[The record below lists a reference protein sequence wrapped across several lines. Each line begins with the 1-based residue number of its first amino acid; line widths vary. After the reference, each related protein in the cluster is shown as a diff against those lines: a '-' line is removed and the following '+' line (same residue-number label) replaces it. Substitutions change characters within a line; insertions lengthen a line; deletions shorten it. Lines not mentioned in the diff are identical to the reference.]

1 MDSRLY
7 SEIGAAVKRAEEN
20 GGDLTTKNLFY
31 VAKVAKDLSAKTG
44 ADFDMLF
51 SEGVIAMKKS
61 EEKYD
66 PDKNDSFVKFAGVS
80 VRGYMLNAIN
90 RQGTLVHIPVN
101 HQKGFKK
108 GKEAESDATSVRTV
122 DIDAFNYDTLGT
134 VEGTAFFN
142 ERMDI
147 LMEGLSTLDYNSQIV
162 LKMKLRLDE
171 FGDMVPSKDD
181 PTKMVY
187 KYQNN
192 MKAIAE
198 MLEIP
203 IPHASKIYKEAL
215 IKISDYCQS
224 QEK

>member
-7 SEIGAAVKRAEEN
+7 SEIGAAVKHAEKN

-31 VAKVAKDLSAKTG
+31 VAKVAKDLSSKTG

-66 PDKNDSFVKFAGVS
+66 PEKNDIFVKFAGVS

-108 GKEAESDATSVRTV
+108 GQEAESDTNIQTV
-122 DIDAFNYDTLGT
+122 DIDVFNYDTLGM
-134 VEGTAFFN
+134 VDGSAFFN

-147 LMEGLSTLDYNSQIV
+147 LKDGLDTLDINGRIA

-171 FGDMVPSKDD
+171 YGDMIPSEED

-187 KYQNN
+187 KYQNS
-192 MKAIAE
+192 MKAIADT
-198 MLEIP
+198 LEVP
-203 IPHASKIYKEAL
+203 VPHATKIYKEAL
-215 IKISDYCQS
+215 TKITEYCRS

>member
-1 MDSRLY
+1 MDSKLY
-7 SEIGAAVKRAEEN
+7 SEIGAAVKRAEKN

-31 VAKVAKDLSAKTG
+31 VAKVAKDLSSKTG

-66 PDKNDSFVKFAGVS
+66 PEKNDSFVKFAGVS

-108 GKEAESDATSVRTV
+108 GQEAESDTNIQTV
-122 DIDAFNYDTLGT
+122 DIDAFNYDTLGM
-134 VEGTAFFN
+134 VDGSAFFN

-147 LMEGLSTLDYNSQIV
+147 LKDGLETLDVNSRIA

-171 FGDMVPSKDD
+171 YGDMVPDIDD

-187 KYQNN
+187 KYQNS

-198 MLEIP
+198 TLEVP
-203 IPHASKIYKEAL
+203 VPHASKIYREAL
-215 IKISDYCQS
+215 SKISEYCQS

>member
-1 MDSRLY
+1 MDSKLY
-7 SEIGAAVKRAEEN
+7 SEIGAAVKHAEKN

-31 VAKVAKDLSAKTG
+31 VAKVAKDLSSKTG

-66 PDKNDSFVKFAGVS
+66 PEKNDNFVKFAGVS

-101 HQKGFKK
+101 HQKGFRK
-108 GKEAESDATSVRTV
+108 GKEAEVDTNIKTV
-122 DIDAFNYDTLGT
+122 DIDAFNYDTLGM
-134 VEGTAFFN
+134 VDGSAFYN
-142 ERMDI
+142 ERMNI
-147 LMEGLSTLDYNSQIV
+147 LKDGLDTLDINSRIA

-171 FGDMVPSKDD
+171 YGDMVPSKED

-187 KYQNN
+187 KYQNS
-192 MKAIAE
+192 MKAIADT
-198 MLEIP
+198 LEVP
-203 IPHASKIYKEAL
+203 VPHASKIYKEAL
-215 IKISDYCQS
+215 TKISAYCQR

>member
-7 SEIGAAVKRAEEN
+7 SEIGAAVKRAEKN

-31 VAKVAKDLSAKTG
+31 VAKVAKDLSMKTG
-44 ADFDMLF
+44 VDFDMLF

-66 PDKNDSFVKFAGVS
+66 PEKNDSFVKFAGVS

-90 RQGTLVHIPVN
+90 RQGSLVHIPVN

-108 GKEAESDATSVRTV
+108 GQEAESDTNIQTV
-122 DIDAFNYDTLGT
+122 DIDAFNYDTLGM
-134 VEGTAFFN
+134 VDGSAFFN

-147 LMEGLSTLDYNSQIV
+147 LKDGLETLDVNGRIA

-171 FGDMVPSKDD
+171 YGDMIPSEED

-198 MLEIP
+198 ILEVP
-203 IPHASKIYKEAL
+203 VPHASKIYKEAL
-215 IKISDYCQS
+215 MKISAYCQS

>member
-1 MDSRLY
+1 MDSKLY
-7 SEIGAAVKRAEEN
+7 SEIGAAVKRAEKN

-31 VAKVAKDLSAKTG
+31 VAKVAKDLSSKTG

-66 PDKNDSFVKFAGVS
+66 PEKNDSFVKFAGVS

-90 RQGTLVHIPVN
+90 RQGSLVHIPVN

-108 GKEAESDATSVRTV
+108 GQEAEADTNVQTV
-122 DIDAFNYDTLGT
+122 DIDAFNYDMLGS
-134 VEGTAFFN
+134 VDGMEFFN

-147 LMEGLSTLDYNSQIV
+147 LTEGLKTLDVNSQIA

-171 FGDMVPSKDD
+171 YGDMVPSDDD

-198 MLEIP
+198 RLEVP
-203 IPHASKIYKEAL
+203 VPHASKIYKEAL
-215 IKISDYCQS
+215 IKISAYCQG

>member
-1 MDSRLY
+1 MDSKLY
-7 SEIGAAVKRAEEN
+7 REIGKAVKYAEKN

-31 VAKVAKDLSAKTG
+31 VAKVAKDLSSKTG
-44 ADFDMLF
+44 VDFDMLF

-66 PDKNDSFVKFAGVS
+66 PEKNDSFVKFAGSS

-90 RQGTLVHIPVN
+90 RQSSLVHIPAN

-108 GKEAESDATSVRTV
+108 GKEAEEDTNVRTI
-122 DIDAFNYDTLGT
+122 DIDAFNYDTLGC
-134 VEGTAFFN
+134 VDGSAFFN

-147 LMEGLSTLDYNSQIV
+147 LNDGLKTLDINGRIA

-171 FGDMVPSKDD
+171 YGDMVPSEED

-198 MLEIP
+198 TLEVP
-203 IPHASKIYKEAL
+203 VPHATKIYKEAL
-215 IKISDYCQS
+215 IKITEYCRS

>member
-7 SEIGAAVKRAEEN
+7 SEIGAAVKRAEKN

-31 VAKVAKDLSAKTG
+31 VAKVAKDLSSKTG

-66 PDKNDSFVKFAGVS
+66 PEKNDSFVKFAGVS

-108 GKEAESDATSVRTV
+108 GQEAEVDTNIQTI
-122 DIDAFNYDTLGT
+122 DIDAFNYDTLGM
-134 VEGTAFFN
+134 VDGSAFFN

-147 LMEGLSTLDYNSQIV
+147 LKDGLETLDVNSRIA

-171 FGDMVPSKDD
+171 YGDMVPDKDD

-187 KYQNN
+187 KYQNS
-192 MKAIAE
+192 MKAIADT
-198 MLEIP
+198 LEVP
-203 IPHASKIYKEAL
+203 VPHASKIYKEAL
-215 IKISDYCQS
+215 AKISAYCQS

>member
-7 SEIGAAVKRAEEN
+7 SEIGTAVKRAEKN

-66 PDKNDSFVKFAGVS
+66 PEKNDSFVKFAGVS

-90 RQGTLVHIPVN
+90 RQGSLVHIPVN

-108 GKEAESDATSVRTV
+108 GQEAESDTNIQTV
-122 DIDAFNYDTLGT
+122 DIDAFNYDTLGM
-134 VEGTAFFN
+134 VDGSAFFN

-147 LMEGLSTLDYNSQIV
+147 LKDGLETLDINGRIA

-171 FGDMVPSKDD
+171 YGDMVPSEDD

-198 MLEIP
+198 TLEVP
-203 IPHASKIYKEAL
+203 VPHASKIYKEAL
-215 IKISDYCQS
+215 TKITAYCQS

>member
-66 PDKNDSFVKFAGVS
+66 PEKNDSFVKFAGVS

-90 RQGTLVHIPVN
+90 RQGSLVHIPVN

-108 GKEAESDATSVRTV
+108 GQEAEIDAASVRTI
-122 DIDAFNYDTLGT
+122 DIDAFNYDRLGS
-134 VEGTAFFN
+134 VDGNIFFN

-147 LMEGLSTLDYNSQIV
+147 LNYGLETLDVNGRIA

-171 FGDMVPSKDD
+171 YGDMIPSEED

-192 MKAIAE
+192 MKAIAD
-198 MLEIP
+198 MLEVP
-203 IPHASKIYKEAL
+203 VPHASKIYKEAL
-215 IKISDYCQS
+215 IKLSAYCQN

>member
-7 SEIGAAVKRAEEN
+7 SEIGAAVKRAEKN

-31 VAKVAKDLSAKTG
+31 VAKVAKDLSSKTG

-66 PDKNDSFVKFAGVS
+66 PEKNDSFVKFAGVS

-108 GKEAESDATSVRTV
+108 GQEAEVDTNIQTV
-122 DIDAFNYDTLGT
+122 DIDAFNYDTLGM
-134 VEGTAFFN
+134 VDGSAFFN

-147 LMEGLSTLDYNSQIV
+147 LKDGLDTLDINSRIA

-171 FGDMVPSKDD
+171 YGDMIPSEED

-187 KYQNN
+187 KYQNT
-192 MKAIAE
+192 MKAIADT
-198 MLEIP
+198 LEVP
-203 IPHASKIYKEAL
+203 VPHATKIYKEAL
-215 IKISDYCQS
+215 VKITEYCRS

>member
-7 SEIGAAVKRAEEN
+7 SEIGTAVKRAEKN

-31 VAKVAKDLSAKTG
+31 VAKVAKDLSSKTG

-66 PDKNDSFVKFAGVS
+66 PEKNDSFVKFAGVS

-108 GKEAESDATSVRTV
+108 GQEAEVDTNIQTV
-122 DIDAFNYDTLGT
+122 DIDAFNYDTLGM
-134 VEGTAFFN
+134 VDGSAFFN

-147 LMEGLSTLDYNSQIV
+147 LKDGLDTLDVNSRIA

-171 FGDMVPSKDD
+171 YGDMIPSEED

-187 KYQNN
+187 KYQNS
-192 MKAIAE
+192 MKAIADT
-198 MLEIP
+198 LEVP
-203 IPHASKIYKEAL
+203 VPHASKIYKEAL
-215 IKISDYCQS
+215 AKISVYCQS

>member
-7 SEIGAAVKRAEEN
+7 SEIGAAVKRAEKN

-66 PDKNDSFVKFAGVS
+66 PEKNDSFVKFAGVS

-108 GKEAESDATSVRTV
+108 GQEAEVDTNIQTV
-122 DIDAFNYDTLGT
+122 DIDAFNYDTLGM
-134 VEGTAFFN
+134 VDGSAFFN

-147 LMEGLSTLDYNSQIV
+147 LKDGLETLDVNSRIA

-171 FGDMVPSKDD
+171 YGDMVPDVDD

-187 KYQNN
+187 KYQNS
-192 MKAIAE
+192 MKAIADT
-198 MLEIP
+198 LEVP
-203 IPHASKIYKEAL
+203 VPHASKIYKEAL
-215 IKISDYCQS
+215 VKISAYCQS

>member
-7 SEIGAAVKRAEEN
+7 SEIGSAVKYAKEN

-31 VAKVAKDLSAKTG
+31 VAKVAKDLSSKTG

-66 PDKNDSFVKFAGVS
+66 PEKNDNFVKFAGVS

-108 GKEAESDATSVRTV
+108 GQEAQIDTDVRTV
-122 DIDAFNYDTLGT
+122 DIDGFNYDTLGM
-134 VEGTAFFN
+134 VDGSAFFN

-147 LMEGLSTLDYNSQIV
+147 LKNGLDMLDVNSRIA

-171 FGDMVPSKDD
+171 YGDMVQCEDD
-181 PTKMVY
+181 PSKMVY
-187 KYQNN
+187 KYPNT
-192 MKAIAE
+192 MKAIADT
-198 MLEIP
+198 LEVP
-203 IPHASKIYKEAL
+203 VSHASKIYKEAL
-215 IKISDYCQS
+215 TKISAYCRQ

>member
-7 SEIGAAVKRAEEN
+7 SEIGAAVKYAEEN

-31 VAKVAKDLSAKTG
+31 VAKVAKDLSSKTG

-51 SEGVIAMKKS
+51 SEGVIAMKES
-61 EEKYD
+61 EKKYD
-66 PDKNDSFVKFAGVS
+66 PSKNDNFVKFAGVS

-108 GKEAESDATSVRTV
+108 GKEAESDASSVKVV
-122 DIDAFNYDTLGT
+122 DIDALNYDTLGS
-134 VEGTAFFN
+134 VDGTAFFN

-147 LMEGLSTLDYNSQIV
+147 LKEGLETLDVNSRIA

-171 FGDMVPSKDD
+171 YGDMIPSKDD

-192 MKAIAE
+192 MKAIADE
-198 MLEIP
+198 LEVP
-203 IPHASKIYKEAL
+203 VPHASKIYKEAL
-215 IKISDYCQS
+215 LKISEYCQN

>member
-7 SEIGAAVKRAEEN
+7 SEIGAAVKYAEEH

-66 PDKNDSFVKFAGVS
+66 PEKNDNFVKFAGVS

-90 RQGTLVHIPVN
+90 RQGSLVHIPVN

-108 GKEAESDATSVRTV
+108 GQEAESDTNVRTI
-122 DIDAFNYDTLGT
+122 DIDAFNYDKLGS
-134 VEGTAFFN
+134 VDGNIFFN
-142 ERMDI
+142 ERMEI
-147 LMEGLSTLDYNSQIV
+147 LMEGLETLDVNGRIA

-171 FGDMVPSKDD
+171 YGDMIPDEND

-198 MLEIP
+198 TLEVP
-203 IPHASKIYKEAL
+203 LPHASKIYKEAL
-215 IKISDYCQS
+215 TKITEYCRS

>member
-1 MDSRLY
+1 MDNRLY
-7 SEIGAAVKRAEEN
+7 SEIGAAVKYAEEN

-31 VAKVAKDLSAKTG
+31 VAKVAKDLSARTG

-66 PDKNDSFVKFAGVS
+66 PTKNDNFVKFAGVS

-108 GKEAESDATSVRTV
+108 GKEADADTNIRTI
-122 DIDAFNYDTLGT
+122 DIDAFNYDTLGS
-134 VEGTAFFN
+134 VDGNIFFN

-147 LMEGLSTLDYNSQIV
+147 LKDGLETLDVNGRIA

-171 FGDMVPSKDD
+171 FGDMIPSVDD

-187 KYQNN
+187 KYENN

-198 MLEIP
+198 MLEVP
-203 IPHASKIYKEAL
+203 VPHASKIYKEAL
-215 IKISDYCQS
+215 AKITEYCQS

>member
-7 SEIGAAVKRAEEN
+7 SEIGAAVKRAEKN

-31 VAKVAKDLSAKTG
+31 VAKVAKDLSSKTG
-44 ADFDMLF
+44 VDFDMLF

-66 PDKNDSFVKFAGVS
+66 PEKNDSFVKFAGVS

-108 GKEAESDATSVRTV
+108 GQEAESDTNIQTV
-122 DIDAFNYDTLGT
+122 DIDAFNYDTLGM
-134 VEGTAFFN
+134 VDGSAFFN

-147 LMEGLSTLDYNSQIV
+147 LKDGLNTLDVNSRIAM
-162 LKMKLRLDE
+162 KMKLRLDE
-171 FGDMVPSKDD
+171 YGDMIPSEDD

-187 KYQNN
+187 KYQNS
-192 MKAIAE
+192 MKAIADT
-198 MLEIP
+198 LEVP
-203 IPHASKIYKEAL
+203 VPHASKIYKEAL
-215 IKISDYCQS
+215 SKLSEYCQS

>member
-1 MDSRLY
+1 MDSKLY
-7 SEIGAAVKRAEEN
+7 SEIGAAVKRAEKN

-31 VAKVAKDLSAKTG
+31 VAKVAKDLSSKTG

-66 PDKNDSFVKFAGVS
+66 PEKNDSFVKFAGVS

-90 RQGTLVHIPVN
+90 RQSSLVHIPVN

-108 GKEAESDATSVRTV
+108 GKEAESDTNIQTV
-122 DIDAFNYDTLGT
+122 DIDAFNYDTLGM
-134 VEGTAFFN
+134 VDGSAFCN
-142 ERMDI
+142 ERLDI
-147 LMEGLSTLDYNSQIV
+147 LNDGLNRLDINGRIA

-171 FGDMVPSKDD
+171 YGDMVTSEDD
-181 PTKMVY
+181 PTMLVY

-192 MKAIAE
+192 MKAIADE
-198 MLEIP
+198 LEVP
-203 IPHASKIYKEAL
+203 VAHATKIYKEAL
-215 IKISDYCQS
+215 SKLSSYCQS

>member
-1 MDSRLY
+1 MDSKLY
-7 SEIGAAVKRAEEN
+7 SEIGAAVKRAEKN

-31 VAKVAKDLSAKTG
+31 VAKVAKDLSSKTG

-66 PDKNDSFVKFAGVS
+66 PEKNDNFVKFAGVS

-90 RQGTLVHIPVN
+90 RQGSLVHIPVN

-108 GKEAESDATSVRTV
+108 GQEAEADTNIQTV
-122 DIDAFNYDTLGT
+122 DIDAFNYDTLGM
-134 VEGTAFFN
+134 VDGSAFCN

-147 LMEGLSTLDYNSQIV
+147 LNDGLNRLDINGRIA

-171 FGDMVPSKDD
+171 YGDMVPSEDD
-181 PTKMVY
+181 PTMLVY

-198 MLEIP
+198 ELEVP
-203 IPHASKIYKEAL
+203 VAHATKIYKEAL
-215 IKISDYCQS
+215 IKLSEYCQS
-224 QEK
+224 QER

>member
-7 SEIGAAVKRAEEN
+7 REIGAAVKHAEKN

-31 VAKVAKDLSAKTG
+31 VAKVAKDLAEKTG

-66 PDKNDSFVKFAGVS
+66 PEKNDSFVKFAGVS
-80 VRGYMLNAIN
+80 VRGYMLNVIN
-90 RQGTLVHIPVN
+90 RQGSLVHIPVN

-108 GKEAESDATSVRTV
+108 GQEAVSEAASVQTV
-122 DIDAFNYDTLGT
+122 DIDAFNYDTLGSID
-134 VEGTAFFN
+134 ANMFAN

-147 LMEGLSTLDYNSQIV
+147 LNKGLKTLDINSRIA
-162 LKMKLRLDE
+162 LKMKLRLGE
-171 FGDMVPSKDD
+171 YGDMVPSKDD
-181 PTKMVY
+181 PTNMVY

-192 MKAIAE
+192 IKAIADV
-198 MLEIP
+198 LEVP
-203 IPHASKIYKEAL
+203 VTHASKIYREAL
-215 IKISDYCQS
+215 ARITKYCQN

>member
-7 SEIGAAVKRAEEN
+7 SEIGAAVKRAEKN

-31 VAKVAKDLSAKTG
+31 VAKVAKDLSTKTG

-66 PDKNDSFVKFAGVS
+66 PEKNDSFVKFAGVS

-108 GKEAESDATSVRTV
+108 GQEAESDTNIQTV
-122 DIDAFNYDTLGT
+122 DIDAFNYDTLGM
-134 VEGTAFFN
+134 VDGSAFFN

-147 LMEGLSTLDYNSQIV
+147 LKDGLETLDVNSRIA

-171 FGDMVPSKDD
+171 YGDMVPDIDD

-187 KYQNN
+187 KYQNS

-198 MLEIP
+198 TLEVP
-203 IPHASKIYKEAL
+203 VPHASKIYREAL
-215 IKISDYCQS
+215 SKISEYCQS

>member
-7 SEIGAAVKRAEEN
+7 SEIGAAVKHAEKN

-51 SEGVIAMKKS
+51 SEGVIAMKKV

-90 RQGTLVHIPVN
+90 RQGSLVHIPVN

-108 GKEAESDATSVRTV
+108 GQAAESDASSVKTV
-122 DIDAFNYDTLGT
+122 DINAFNYDTLGT
-134 VEGTAFFN
+134 VDANPFFN

-147 LMEGLSTLDYNSQIV
+147 LMEGLSTLDYNSQIA

-171 FGDMVPSKDD
+171 FGDMVPSKED

-198 MLEIP
+198 MLEVP

-215 IKISDYCQS
+215 IKISAYCQS

>member
-7 SEIGAAVKRAEEN
+7 REIGAAVKQAEKN

-31 VAKVAKDLSAKTG
+31 VAKVAKDFAEKTG

-66 PDKNDSFVKFAGVS
+66 PEKNDSFVKFAGVS

-108 GKEAESDATSVRTV
+108 GQEAESDAASVQTV
-122 DIDAFNYDTLGT
+122 DIDAFNYDTLGSID
-134 VEGTAFFN
+134 ANMFAN

-147 LMEGLSTLDYNSQIV
+147 LNNGLKTLDVNSRIA

-171 FGDMVPSKDD
+171 YGDMVPSQED
-181 PTKMVY
+181 PTNMVY

-192 MKAIAE
+192 MKAIADV
-198 MLEIP
+198 LEVP
-203 IPHASKIYKEAL
+203 VTHASKIYKEAL
-215 IKISDYCQS
+215 AKITVYCQN

>member
-1 MDSRLY
+1 MDSKLY
-7 SEIGAAVKRAEEN
+7 SEIGAAVKRAEKN

-31 VAKVAKDLSAKTG
+31 VAKVAKDLSSKTG

-66 PDKNDSFVKFAGVS
+66 PEKNDSFVKFAGVS

-90 RQGTLVHIPVN
+90 RQSSLVHIPVN

-108 GKEAESDATSVRTV
+108 GKEAESDTNIQTV
-122 DIDAFNYDTLGT
+122 DIDAFNYDTLGM
-134 VEGTAFFN
+134 VDGSAFCN
-142 ERMDI
+142 ERLDI
-147 LMEGLSTLDYNSQIV
+147 LNDGLNRLDINGRIA

-171 FGDMVPSKDD
+171 YGDMVTSEDD
-181 PTKMVY
+181 PTMLVY

-198 MLEIP
+198 ELEVP
-203 IPHASKIYKEAL
+203 VAHATKIYKEAL
-215 IKISDYCQS
+215 IKLSEYCQS
-224 QEK
+224 QER

>member
-7 SEIGAAVKRAEEN
+7 SEIGAAVKYAEEN

-66 PDKNDSFVKFAGVS
+66 PEKNDNFVKFAGVS

-108 GKEAESDATSVRTV
+108 GKEADVDTNVKTI
-122 DIDAFNYDTLGT
+122 DIDAFNYDMLGS
-134 VEGTAFFN
+134 VDGMEFFN

-147 LMEGLSTLDYNSQIV
+147 LTEGLKTLDVNSQIA

-171 FGDMVPSKDD
+171 YGDMVPSADD

-198 MLEIP
+198 RLEVP
-203 IPHASKIYKEAL
+203 VPHASKIYKEAL
-215 IKISDYCQS
+215 IKISAYCQG

>member
-7 SEIGAAVKRAEEN
+7 SEIGAAVKYAEEN

-31 VAKVAKDLSAKTG
+31 VAKVAKDLSSKTG

-108 GKEAESDATSVRTV
+108 GKEAEQDTNIKTV
-122 DIDAFNYDTLGT
+122 DIDVFNYDTLGS
-134 VEGTAFFN
+134 VDGTAFFN

-147 LMEGLSTLDYNSQIV
+147 LMEGLETLDVNGRIA

-171 FGDMVPSKDD
+171 YGDMVPSKDD

-192 MKAIAE
+192 MKAIADK
-198 MLEIP
+198 LEVP

-215 IKISDYCQS
+215 MKISEYCQS

>member
-7 SEIGAAVKRAEEN
+7 SEIGAAVKYAEEH

-61 EEKYD
+61 EDKYD
-66 PDKNDSFVKFAGVS
+66 PEKNDNFVKFAGVS
-80 VRGYMLNAIN
+80 IRGYMLNAIN
-90 RQGTLVHIPVN
+90 RQSSLVHIPVN

-108 GKEAESDATSVRTV
+108 GKDAEQDTNIRTI
-122 DIDAFNYDTLGT
+122 DIDAFNYDTLGS
-134 VEGTAFFN
+134 VDGNMFLN

-147 LMEGLSTLDYNSQIV
+147 LKEGLETLDVNGRIA

-171 FGDMVPSKDD
+171 YGDMVPDDKD

-192 MKAIAE
+192 MKAIADA
-198 MLEIP
+198 LEVP
-203 IPHASKIYKEAL
+203 LPHASKIYKEAL
-215 IKISDYCQS
+215 TKITEYCQS

>member
-7 SEIGAAVKRAEEN
+7 SEIGSAVKYAIEN

-31 VAKVAKDLSAKTG
+31 VAKVAKDLSSKTG

-66 PDKNDSFVKFAGVS
+66 PEKNDNFVKFAGVS

-108 GKEAESDATSVRTV
+108 GQEAQIDTDVRTV
-122 DIDAFNYDTLGT
+122 DIDGFNYDTLGM
-134 VEGTAFFN
+134 VDGSAFFN

-147 LMEGLSTLDYNSQIV
+147 LKNGLDMLDVNSRIA

-171 FGDMVPSKDD
+171 SGEMVQCEDD

-187 KYQNN
+187 KYSNT
-192 MKAIAE
+192 MKAIADT
-198 MLEIP
+198 LEVP
-203 IPHASKIYKEAL
+203 VSHASKIYKEAL
-215 IKISDYCQS
+215 TKISAYCRQ

>member
-7 SEIGAAVKRAEEN
+7 SEIGAAVKHAEEN

-31 VAKVAKDLSAKTG
+31 VAKVAKDLSSKTG

-108 GKEAESDATSVRTV
+108 GQETEYDTTVRSVE
-122 DIDAFNYDTLGT
+122 IDSFNYDILGS

-147 LMEGLSTLDYNSQIV
+147 LMEGLNKLDVNSRIA

-171 FGDMVPSKDD
+171 YGDMVPSEDD

-192 MKAIAE
+192 MKAIADR
-198 MLEIP
+198 LEVP
-203 IPHASKIYKEAL
+203 VPHASKIYKEAL
-215 IKISDYCQS
+215 LKISEYCQS

>member
-7 SEIGAAVKRAEEN
+7 SEIGTAVKRAEKN

-31 VAKVAKDLSAKTG
+31 VAKVAKDLSSKTG

-66 PDKNDSFVKFAGVS
+66 PEKNDSFVKFAGVS

-108 GKEAESDATSVRTV
+108 GQEAESDTNIQTV
-122 DIDAFNYDTLGT
+122 DIDAFNYDTLGM
-134 VEGTAFFN
+134 VDGSAFFN

-147 LMEGLSTLDYNSQIV
+147 LKDGLDTLDVNSRIAM
-162 LKMKLRLDE
+162 KMKLRLDE
-171 FGDMVPSKDD
+171 YGDMVPSEDD

-187 KYQNN
+187 KYQNS

-198 MLEIP
+198 TLEVP
-203 IPHASKIYKEAL
+203 VPHASKIYKEAL
-215 IKISDYCQS
+215 LKLSEYCQS

>member
-7 SEIGAAVKRAEEN
+7 SEIGTAVKRAEKN

-31 VAKVAKDLSAKTG
+31 VAKVAKDLSSKTG

-66 PDKNDSFVKFAGVS
+66 PEKNDSFVKFAGVS

-90 RQGTLVHIPVN
+90 RQGSLVHIPVN

-108 GKEAESDATSVRTV
+108 GQEAESDTNIQTV
-122 DIDAFNYDTLGT
+122 DIDAFNYDTLGM
-134 VEGTAFFN
+134 VDGSAFFN

-147 LMEGLSTLDYNSQIV
+147 LKDGLKTLDVNSRIV

-171 FGDMVPSKDD
+171 YGDMVPDEED

-187 KYQNN
+187 KYQNS

-198 MLEIP
+198 TLEVP
-203 IPHASKIYKEAL
+203 VPNASKIYKEAL
-215 IKISDYCQS
+215 TKISAYCQS

>member
-7 SEIGAAVKRAEEN
+7 SEIGSAVKRAEKN

-31 VAKVAKDLSAKTG
+31 VAKVAKDLSLKTG
-44 ADFDMLF
+44 VDFDMLF

-66 PDKNDSFVKFAGVS
+66 PEKNDSFVKFAGVS

-108 GKEAESDATSVRTV
+108 GQEAESDTNIQTI
-122 DIDAFNYDTLGT
+122 DIDAFNYDIFGA
-134 VEGTAFFN
+134 VDCSAFFN

-147 LMEGLSTLDYNSQIV
+147 LKDGLDTLDVNGRIA

-171 FGDMVPSKDD
+171 YGDMIPSEDD

-187 KYQNN
+187 KYQNS
-192 MKAIAE
+192 MKAIADT
-198 MLEIP
+198 LEVP
-203 IPHASKIYKEAL
+203 VPHASKIYKEAL
-215 IKISDYCQS
+215 VKISKYCQN

>member
-7 SEIGAAVKRAEEN
+7 SEIGTAVKRAEKN

-66 PDKNDSFVKFAGVS
+66 PEKNDNFVKFAGVS

-90 RQGTLVHIPVN
+90 RQCSLVHIPVN

-108 GKEAESDATSVRTV
+108 GQEAKEDTNVQTV
-122 DIDAFNYDTLGT
+122 DIDAFNYDTFGA
-134 VEGTAFFN
+134 VDENMFFN
-142 ERMDI
+142 DRMDI
-147 LMEGLSTLDYNSQIV
+147 LNEGLETLDINGRIAI
-162 LKMKLRLDE
+162 KMKLRLDE
-171 FGDMVPSKDD
+171 YGDMIPSVED

-192 MKAIAE
+192 MKSISE
-198 MLEIP
+198 MLEVP
-203 IPHASKIYKEAL
+203 VPHATKIYKEAL
-215 IKISDYCQS
+215 KKITEYCRNQ
-224 QEK
+224 K

>member
-1 MDSRLY
+1 MDRRLY
-7 SEIGAAVKRAEEN
+7 NEIGAAVKRAEKN

-31 VAKVAKDLSAKTG
+31 VAKVAKDLSSKTG
-44 ADFDMLF
+44 VDFDMLF

-66 PDKNDSFVKFAGVS
+66 PEKNDSFVKFAGVS

-108 GKEAESDATSVRTV
+108 GQEAESDTNIQTV
-122 DIDAFNYDTLGT
+122 DIDAFGYDTLGMID
-134 VEGTAFFN
+134 GSAFFN

-147 LMEGLSTLDYNSQIV
+147 LNDGLNTLDINSRIA

-171 FGDMVPSKDD
+171 YGDMIPSEDD

-187 KYQNN
+187 KYQNS

-198 MLEIP
+198 MLEVP
-203 IPHASKIYKEAL
+203 VPHASKIYKEAL
-215 IKISDYCQS
+215 KKLSVYCQN

>member
-7 SEIGAAVKRAEEN
+7 NEIGAAVKYAEEN

-31 VAKVAKDLSAKTG
+31 VAKVAKDISAKTG

-66 PDKNDSFVKFAGVS
+66 PEKNDSFVKFAGVS

-108 GKEAESDATSVRTV
+108 GKEAESDVSSVKML
-122 DIDAFNYDTLGT
+122 DIDAFNYDTLGS
-134 VEGTAFFN
+134 VDGTAFFN

-147 LMEGLSTLDYNSQIV
+147 LQEGLDTLDYNSQIA

-198 MLEIP
+198 MLEVP
-203 IPHASKIYKEAL
+203 IPHASKIYKDAL
-215 IKISDYCQS
+215 IKISNYCQN

>member
-7 SEIGAAVKRAEEN
+7 SEIGAAVKRAEKN

-66 PDKNDSFVKFAGVS
+66 PEKNDSFVKFAGVS

-108 GKEAESDATSVRTV
+108 GQEAEVDTNIQTV
-122 DIDAFNYDTLGT
+122 DIDAFNYDTLGM
-134 VEGTAFFN
+134 VDGSAFFN

-147 LMEGLSTLDYNSQIV
+147 LKDGLETLDVNSRIA

-171 FGDMVPSKDD
+171 YGDMVPDVDD

-187 KYQNN
+187 KYQNS

-198 MLEIP
+198 TLEVP
-203 IPHASKIYKEAL
+203 VPHASKIYKEAL
-215 IKISDYCQS
+215 AKISAYCQS